1 MPGPPTNGPE
11 VIMIRATVMSI
22 AMLAAAASAA
32 LATDPAAPRP
42 QFRRAEIVDEQQGLV
57 MSTIMVPVDWKVTSK
72 VTWTYGDVSH
82 PVRATARA
90 EAPDGSAW
98 VEYFP
103 IEIFFWL
110 QPVPSTVKVGTRSLG
125 MIHKPNIQLDE
136 AMKSFVVA
144 PYRGKKKD
152 LQVLGSRP
160 VNGLAQ
166 AFGASQLQGQAMATR
181 LRYAV
186 GAATADEDVY
196 AMLGAG
202 NQIPY
207 TGPQGTWY
215 ESHRPLVLAHAV
227 GATGGK
233 LESLYPML
241 SYIATSVKMDP
252 VWEQRR
258 QQLVQQ
264 ISEEFNKMIARGY
277 QQIQAA
283 AALSK
288 AISANNDAM
297 LAGMEARRAQQN
309 AADQARRAAANAG
322 GGGGDSS
329 SGFDDYIRGTERMK
343 DPYWGESEH
352 SYNEQYKWTDG
363 QGNYR
368 HSNDPGFD
376 PNIGTGG
383 GPNWQRME
391 PAGR

>member
-1 MPGPPTNGPE
+1 
-11 VIMIRATVMSI
+11 MIRATVMSI
-22 AMLAAAASAA
+22 AVLTAAATAA
-32 LATDPAAPRP
+32 YAADPAPHP
-42 QFRRAEIVDEQQGLV
+42 QFRRAEIVDKQQNLV
-57 MSTIMVPVDWKVTSK
+57 MSTIMVPVDWKVTSE
-72 VTWTYGDVSH
+72 VTWTYADVSH

-98 VEYFP
+98 VEFFP
-103 IEIFFWL
+103 IEIFYWL
-110 QPVPSTVKVGTRSLG
+110 QPVASPVKVGTRNLG
-125 MIHKPNIQLDE
+125 MIHKPNVQLDE
-136 AMKSFVVA
+136 AMKSFVIA

-152 LQVLGSRP
+152 LQIVGSRP

-166 AFGASQLQGQAMATR
+166 AFGYPQLQGQAMAVR
-181 LRYAV
+181 LKYAA
-186 GAATADEDVY
+186 GGATADEDVY

-241 SYIATSVKMDP
+241 SYIATSVKTDP
-252 VWEQRR
+252 IWDQRR
-258 QQLVQQ
+258 EQLVQQ
-264 ISEEFNKMIARGY
+264 IGAEFNKMIARGY

-297 LAGMEARRAQQN
+297 IAGMDARRAQQN

-322 GGGGDSS
+322 GGAGGDSS

-352 SYNEQYKWTDG
+352 SYNDQYHWTDG
-363 QGNYR
+363 QGSYQ
-368 HSNDPGFD
+368 HSNDPTFD
-376 PNIGTGG
+376 PNVGGGG